1 MTAATLNTGHNASA
15 STLLPT
21 LSLIGAMASLC
32 IGTSFAKSLFPEVG
46 AQGTTAYRIVIGA
59 IILIAFWRP
68 WRFPLTRQNAA
79 KIALYGVT
87 LACMNLLFYM
97 ALRTLPLGV
106 AIAIEFTGP
115 LTLAVVLSRRA
126 IDFVWIAC
134 ALTGLVL
141 LIPTGQSIHDLDP
154 TGIAY
159 ALAAAVCWALYII
172 FGKMAGNVH
181 GGQATSLGLL
191 AATMVALPVG
201 AAHAGMALLD
211 PKLILAGIGV
221 GILSSA
227 LPYSLEMV
235 ALRRLPQKTFGVLL
249 SMEPAMG
256 ALAGVI
262 VLNEHL
268 TQTQWLAICGIILA
282 SAGCAATAQRSR
294 KLPAPPAPD

>member
-1 MTAATLNTGHNASA
+1 MTAATLNSGQNASA

-59 IILIAFWRP
+59 IILLAFWRP
-68 WRFPLTRQNAA
+68 WRFPLTRRNAA

-134 ALTGLVL
+134 ALAGLLL

-159 ALAAAVCWALYII
+159 ALGAAVCWALYII

-221 GILSSA
+221 GILS
-227 LPYSLEMV
+227 
-235 ALRRLPQKTFGVLL
+235 
-249 SMEPAMG
+249 
-256 ALAGVI
+256 
-262 VLNEHL
+262 
-268 TQTQWLAICGIILA
+268 
-282 SAGCAATAQRSR
+282 
-294 KLPAPPAPD
+294 

>member
-1 MTAATLNTGHNASA
+1 M
-15 STLLPT
+15 
-21 LSLIGAMASLC
+21 
-32 IGTSFAKSLFPEVG
+32 
-46 AQGTTAYRIVIGA
+46 
-59 IILIAFWRP
+59 
-68 WRFPLTRQNAA
+68 
-79 KIALYGVT
+79 
-87 LACMNLLFYM
+87 
-97 ALRTLPLGV
+97 
-106 AIAIEFTGP
+106 
-115 LTLAVVLSRRA
+115 VLSRRA

-134 ALTGLVL
+134 ALAGLVL
-141 LIPTGQSIHDLDP
+141 LIPTGQSVHDLDP
-154 TGIAY
+154 AGIGF

-268 TQTQWLAICGIILA
+268 SSTQWLAICGIIIA
-282 SAGCAATAQRSR
+282 SAGCAATARRQNR
-294 KLPAPPAPD
+294 AAAAG